1 MTTLGLPHQL
11 LQQLLRK
18 IKLKPLRHT
27 AWIKLKAR
35 ILFACS

>member
-1 MTTLGLPHQL
+1 MTAPCLPHQF

-18 IKLKPLRHT
+18 IKLKPLRHK

-35 ILFACS
+35 ILFAWS